1 MQLARDGGR
10 PGRFG
15 GTDCGIAD
23 DPPGEVVYDWDLA
36 TDEIRWGPDLATLTG
51 LEDLVGLSTGLGY
64 AEHLAPAS
72 PMSRYEAIMATT
84 EHDAGNGVSY
94 KAVYGL
100 VPSRRSSAAPVWVE
114 DRGRWFA
121 DAKDKPG
128 RAHGVIRVITRRFE
142 ADRAARA
149 ADRDPLGGRFGRAE
163 FIEHVARQ
171 LNLAGR
177 RTAGFAVLLVAIDLG
192 GASGAEGDA
201 MLVSAVGLLRAQMRV
216 HEVCARLGATRFA
229 LLMENCDADQ
239 AEAAA
244 MRFIAAVEAVAPGA
258 AAPRARIGA
267 VLAPCH
273 GRTPQSLLQFAEEAL
288 EAARQPTSPAY
299 LRHDPETARV
309 VATRPAPQDDLLC
322 ALNEGRVLLALQP
335 IVAARGHK
343 PAFHEAL
350 VRIRRHDGT
359 LLLPEALVPAA
370 ERNGLV
376 PLLDRRV
383 LDLAFSMLS
392 VDRKL
397 TLSINASVASLGE
410 SCWIDHL
417 RAASKLRPDAARRL
431 IVEITETCVV
441 ADPEAMRAMLAE
453 IKPLGVRIAIDD
465 FGAGHSS
472 FKMLRQLPIDF
483 LKIDGAF
490 AQNLS
495 SSTDD
500 RFFIRTLIDLARN
513 LCIPTVAEWIEDEAT
528 AQLLADWGVD
538 YLQGH
543 LFGRAV
549 LPAEA
554 APEPH
559 RRAL

>member
-1 MQLARDGGR
+1 MQLAQDGGR
-10 PGRFG
+10 PLGFGAGR
-15 GTDCGIAD
+15 GIAE

-36 TDEIRWGPDLATLTG
+36 TDEIRWGPDLAGLTA
-51 LEDLVGLSTGLGY
+51 LDDIARLSTGLGY

-72 PMSRYEAIMATT
+72 PTSRYEAIMATT
-84 EHDAGNGVSY
+84 ERDSGAGVSY

-100 VPSRRSSAAPVWVE
+100 VPSRRSSAPPVWIE

-121 DAKDKPG
+121 DARDRPG
-128 RAHGVIRVITRRFE
+128 RAHGSIRVITRRFE
-142 ADRAARA
+142 ADRAARVA
-149 ADRDPLGGRFGRAE
+149 ERDPLSGRFGRAE

-177 RTAGFAVLLVAIDLG
+177 RAAGFAVLLVDIDLG
-192 GASGAEGDA
+192 GTTGEAADA
-201 MLVSAVGLLRAQMRV
+201 LLASAVGRLRARMRV
-216 HEVCARLGATRFA
+216 HEVCARHAATRFA
-229 LLMENCDADQ
+229 LLLENCNAEQ

-244 MRFIAAVEAVAPGA
+244 TRFIQAIEA
-258 AAPRARIGA
+258 AAPDASEPRARIGA

-273 GRTPQSLLQFAEEAL
+273 GRTPQALLQFAEEAL
-288 EAARQPTSPAY
+288 EAARQPTSPAF

-309 VATRPAPQDDLLC
+309 VATRPAPQDDMLS

-335 IVAARGHK
+335 VVNARGRK

-370 ERNGLV
+370 ERSGLV

-397 TLSINASVASLGE
+397 TLSINASVTSLGE

-441 ADPEAMRAMLAE
+441 ADPAAMRDMLAE

-513 LCIPTVAEWIEDEAT
+513 LRIPTVAEWIEDEET
-528 AQLLADWGVD
+528 AQLLTGWGVD

-549 LPAEA
+549 LPPEA
-554 APEPH
+554 AERPQ
-559 RRAL
+559 RRAV